1 MFDEYRKEMRE
12 QGKSIRGLAR
22 YMGKSESSLTK
33 KFTGVN
39 SFRVDEVYGAMEYIN
54 KPLYELPK
62 YFPRYEV

>member
-39 SFRVDEVYGAMEYIN
+39 
-54 KPLYELPK
+54 PLLK
-62 YFPRYEV
+62 QQQFILFWRL